1 MYHSPFPE
9 ESMLAHHTIFRTP
22 LVTLACCLMSPLVLA
37 GDQLLEV
44 LGTFD
49 DELGSSI
56 GIGDFNGDGIEDI
69 AAAAPEDESLSFW
82 GGTVSLWN
90 GADGS
95 LLHLLGG
102 SGPEAYASSA
112 EAISDLNGDGRD
124 EVLVGAWLAD
134 GNGTNAGRVYIHSG
148 ADGSVLDSLEGP
160 LAGGGFGRDITRMG
174 DVNADGVEDF
184 VVGAPN
190 AQGGVVYC
198 YSGADRSL
206 LWQVSG
212 TPGVFSGPLGRVI
225 ACVGD
230 VNNDGVADL
239 GSGRRS
245 ESTVAESAGRATII
259 SGTDGAILHEFY
271 GDAAHDHCGNAISA
285 AGDLNGDGFGDIAI
299 GYSGVDQ
306 PVGLAGLVRIHSG
319 ADRSVLREYS
329 GWADD
334 ALPSALANCGDV
346 NGDGVPDLAMTSP
359 RSDLGAE
366 LAGTVRVHSGLDGAL
381 LQMFWPENGRNF
393 GYRLT
398 TMADRDGDGAR
409 ELVVGYPG
417 RVGNFGA
424 ITGSVRVYSTHPSTA
439 VQTCVG
445 PALPCPCG
453 NTDAVG
459 GCTNSSGQGA
469 RLLAMGSA
477 SQSSDTLNLLAFGMP
492 TFKFGLGFVGPA
504 SAPVPFGAGVL
515 CSGGGPIQRL
525 SVLNTGQGG
534 GFRYEGGIVAELGL
548 TGQAS
553 TFFQAWFRDSA
564 STCGASF
571 NTSGGLIVTWQP

>member
-1 MYHSPFPE
+1 MST
-9 ESMLAHHTIFRTP
+9 LHTIFRAP

-44 LGTFD
+44 LGTSNA
-49 DELGSSI
+49 EMGSSI

-69 AAAAPEDESLSFW
+69 AAAAPEDESLTAF
-82 GGTVSLWN
+82 GGAVYLWN

-95 LLHLLGG
+95 ELDRLASFIPDG
-102 SGPEAYASSA
+102 YAISVD
-112 EAISDLNGDGRD
+112 AISDLNGDGRD

-134 GNGTNAGRVYIHSG
+134 GNGTNAGRVYVHSG
-148 ADGSVLDSLEGP
+148 ADGSVLDSLQGP
-160 LAGGGFGRDITRMG
+160 LAGGVFGRDLTRMG

-190 AQGGVVYC
+190 EQGGVVYC
-198 YSGADRSL
+198 YSGANRSL
-206 LWQVSG
+206 LWQASG
-212 TPGVFSGPLGRVI
+212 TPGNSWPLGRLI

-239 GSGRRS
+239 GSGRRG
-245 ESTVAESAGRATII
+245 ESTAAQSAGRATIF

-271 GDAAHDHCGNAISA
+271 GDAAHDYCGEAISS
-285 AGDLNGDGFGDIAI
+285 AGDLNGDGFGDIAV

-306 PVGLAGLVRIHSG
+306 PVSLAGLVRIHSG
-319 ADRSVLREYS
+319 ADGSVLREYS

-334 ALPSALANCGDV
+334 MLPSALASCGDV

-366 LAGTVRVHSGLDGAL
+366 LAGTVRVHSGLDGTL
-381 LQMFWPENGRNF
+381 LQLFWPENGREF
-393 GYRLT
+393 GNCLT

-409 ELVVGYPG
+409 ELVVGFPG

-424 ITGSVRVYSTHPSTA
+424 VTGSVRVYSTRPSTA

-515 CSGGGPIQRL
+515 CSGGGPIQRM
-525 SVLNTGQGG
+525 SVQNTGQGG
-534 GFRYEGGIVAELGL
+534 GFHYDGGIVTDLGL

-553 TFFQAWFRDSA
+553 TFFQAWFRDSVT
-564 STCGASF
+564 TCGANF